1 MTTASSI
8 RPPGTEH
15 REYAL
20 GASDRLAT
28 EQLDHLATLLDR
40 QSMNILD
47 ATGLGAG
54 WRCLE
59 VGAGGGTIAAGLAD
73 RVGPDGSVVAVDIDT
88 RRLQSRIGLEVRQ
101 HDIKDGVP
109 GGPYD
114 LIHVRLVLMHL
125 SAREQIL
132 QSLVDALAPGGWLVI
147 GEWTGPQT
155 TILSSPSPEDTE
167 VFRRVQHAAHNIIGR
182 GVGISYEWA
191 RQVDQAMLRVGL
203 RDVETV
209 EYTHTSAGGSSGCL
223 LSLNYIRQLH
233 DPLLAT
239 GLTEADLTR
248 YRALM
253 HDPRFR
259 AWFYPFLCSRGR
271 RGAGSVDGSS
281 SEPNGRPGA
290 APHC

>member
-1 MTTASSI
+1 MTTAASI
-8 RPPGTEH
+8 RPPGTED

-20 GASDRLAT
+20 GTTEQLAT
-28 EQLDHLATLLDR
+28 EQLHHLSALLDR
-40 QSMNILD
+40 PTMAVLD

-54 WRCLE
+54 WRCLD
-59 VGAGGGTIAAGLAD
+59 VGSGAGTIAARLAE
-73 RVGPDGSVVAVDIDT
+73 RTGPTGAVAAVDIDT
-88 RRLQSRIGLEVRQ
+88 GRLEQRPGLEIVQ

-114 LIHVRLVLMHL
+114 LIHARLVLMHL

-191 RQVDQAMLRVGL
+191 RQVDPAMGRAGL
-203 RDVETV
+203 VDVETV
-209 EYTHTSAGGSSGCL
+209 EYTHTSAGGSQGCL

-233 DPLLAT
+233 EPLLAT
-239 GLTEADLTR
+239 GLTASDLAR

-253 HDPRFR
+253 QDRRFR

-271 RGAGSVDGSS
+271 RASASG
-281 SEPNGRPGA
+281 
-290 APHC
+290 